1 MRSKKRIALL
11 FVAAGGT
18 LGVVAASAA
27 SLGGI
32 TTPSLG
38 AENSAVTA
46 CDTDG
51 VTIAFAPAYDNA
63 VATGYY
69 TAGAVTVSGMNAA
82 CTGKKMEIRLKNT
95 ASGADTIA
103 ASTIAGGVAV
113 TGVSQAFTVTAP
125 SPIDASVV
133 NGISLTIHD

>member
-1 MRSKKRIALL
+1 MISKKRIALML
-11 FVAAGGT
+11 VAGGAT
-18 LGVVAASAA
+18 LGVVGASAA

-69 TAGAVTVSGMNAA
+69 TAGTVTVSGMNAA
-82 CTGKKMEIRLKNT
+82 CTGKKMEIRLKDT
-95 ASGADTIA
+95 ASGLDTVA
-103 ASTIAGGVAV
+103 ASTVAGGVAIA
-113 TGVSQAFTVTAP
+113 GASQGFAVSSP
-125 SPIDASVV
+125 SPIDAKAV